1 MDEAAANAL
10 WFANDIGAQPPLRH
24 FLKQDADLQ
33 FGKAST
39 NTAVD
44 AIAE

>member
-24 FLKQDADLQ
+24 FLKQNADLQ
-33 FGKAST
+33 FGKARANAT
-39 NTAVD
+39 VD